1 MLTVDLQAV
10 QTIPL
15 LSTGANYFKTKLCVH
30 QFTIYNEFDKNVA
43 CYVWHEAEGG
53 MDSNVFTSCLL
64 DYLQNLKDK
73 SKPIIIYSDGCCAQ
87 NRNTTL
93 ANALQH
99 YANTHQ
105 AEIQQKYLV
114 VGHTQMECD
123 SVHAS
128 IERKKKGRELY
139 VPADFN
145 MVIKQSRLLQ
155 PYQVHYLNHTF
166 FRDFS
171 SLDYLK
177 SIRPGTKKGDPC
189 VINLRALK
197 YTFNDGVQYKLC
209 FDEEWQLLR
218 HRKLRPQVQHNDNI
232 LLPGLYNQQLPISKR
247 KYDDLQDLKRMIPAD
262 YHSFYDNL
270 PHQ

>member
-105 AEIQQKYLV
+105 AEIQQKYPV

-123 SVHAS
+123 SVHGS
-128 IERKKKGRELY
+128 IKRKKKGRKLY

-145 MVIKQSRLLQ
+145 MVIKQSRLLT

-177 SIRPGTKKGDPC
+177 SLRPGTKKATH
-189 VINLRALK
+189 AL
-197 YTFNDGVQYKLC
+197 
-209 FDEEWQLLR
+209 
-218 HRKLRPQVQHNDNI
+218 
-232 LLPGLYNQQLPISKR
+232 
-247 KYDDLQDLKRMIPAD
+247 
-262 YHSFYDNL
+262 
-270 PHQ
+270 

>member
-1 MLTVDLQAV
+1 M
-10 QTIPL
+10 
-15 LSTGANYFKTKLCVH
+15 
-30 QFTIYNEFDKNVA
+30 
-43 CYVWHEAEGG
+43 
-53 MDSNVFTSCLL
+53 
-64 DYLQNLKDK
+64 
-73 SKPIIIYSDGCCAQ
+73 
-87 NRNTTL
+87 
-93 ANALQH
+93 QH

-114 VGHTQMECD
+114 DGHTQIECD
-123 SVHAS
+123 YVHAS

-166 FRDFS
+166 FRDLS

-262 YHSFYDNL
+262 YH
-270 PHQ
+270 